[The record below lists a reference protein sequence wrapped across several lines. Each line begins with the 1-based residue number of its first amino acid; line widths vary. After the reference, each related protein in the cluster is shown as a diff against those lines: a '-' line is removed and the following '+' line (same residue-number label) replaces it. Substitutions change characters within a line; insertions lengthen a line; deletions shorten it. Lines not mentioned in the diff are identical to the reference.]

1 MRNGDKQS
9 EVTKLKRE
17 IIKLLYSNPEII
29 EILDNE
35 QVALTAQIPLNGFVF
50 SRM

>member
-35 QVALTAQIPLNGFVF
+35 QVDPDCPDTAESL
-50 SRM
+50 RAA